1 MFQEIIKISHLIQT
15 LWFAVSVRTCSKN
28 FEMVFK
34 TVVSGEDFQNP
45 KIIQKSKLN
54 LNFRN
59 VVLRSLPQRLNNDI
73 PCDCSCEMV
82 TEDCH
87 FYR

>member
-1 MFQEIIKISHLIQT
+1 
-15 LWFAVSVRTCSKN
+15 
-28 FEMVFK
+28 MVLK

-54 LNFRN
+54 LKLKN
-59 VVLRSLPQRLNNDI
+59 VVLRSLPQRLNNDL
-73 PCDCSCEMV
+73 PCDFSCEMV

-87 FYR
+87 FYS